1 MTNDGYADATYGDRI
16 AEIYDERYLG
26 SFAEDT
32 AGAVSFLKELAG
44 DGPALE
50 LGIGTGRVALPL
62 AEAGVEV
69 HGIDSSEA
77 MLAKLKAKPGGDR
90 IPVTVGSF
98 ADFSLQTRFKLIY
111 VVFNTFFG
119 LLTQDEQVSGFE
131 AVARHLTPDGVFAMQ
146 AFVPDVT
153 RFDAHNQRVA
163 TESVGIDE
171 VTLETSSHD
180 PFAQRTDSAYVT
192 IRDSS
197 VRMYPVRIR
206 YAYVSEL
213 DLMARLAALQLRER
227 WADWDR
233 QPYPS
238 RSWTHV
244 SVWEHVDRP
253 RVGLRRETTR
263 APAPKAGT

>member
-1 MTNDGYADATYGDRI
+1 MTDEDYTDATYGDGI
-16 AEIYDERYLG
+16 AEIYDDLYAG
-26 SFAEDT
+26 SFGNDT

-69 HGIDSSEA
+69 HGIEASEA

-90 IPVTVGSF
+90 ISVTVGSF
-98 ADFSLQTRFKLIY
+98 ADFSLQTRFRLVY

-119 LLTQDEQVSGFE
+119 LLTQDEQVDSFE
-131 AVARHLTPDGVFAMQ
+131 AVRRHLTPDGVFAMQ

-153 RFDAHNQRVA
+153 RFDVHNQRVA
-163 TESVGIDE
+163 AESVGIDE
-171 VTLETSSHD
+171 VMLETSTHD
-180 PFAQRTDSAYVT
+180 PFAQRTDSAYVR
-192 IRDSS
+192 IHDSS
-197 VRMYPVRIR
+197 IRMYPVRIR

-213 DLMARLAALQLRER
+213 DLMARLAGLRLRER
-227 WADWDR
+227 WGDWGR

-238 RSWTHV
+238 LRWTHV
-244 SVWEHVDRP
+244 SVWEQL
-253 RVGLRRETTR
+253 G
-263 APAPKAGT
+263 

>member
-1 MTNDGYADATYGDRI
+1 MTRIVPSASLARMADDDYSEATYGDRV
-16 AEIYDERYLG
+16 AEIYDDEYLG
-26 SFAEDT
+26 PFAEDT

-50 LGIGTGRVALPL
+50 LGIGTGRIALPL
-62 AEAGVEV
+62 AGAGVEV
-69 HGIDSSEA
+69 HGIDASEA
-77 MLAKLKAKPGGDR
+77 MLSKLKAKPGGDR

-98 ADFSLQTRFKLIY
+98 ADFSLGSPFSLAY

-119 LLTQDEQVSGFE
+119 LLTQDEQVSGFA

-153 RFDAHNQRVA
+153 RFDVHNQRVA
-163 TESVGIDE
+163 AESVGIDE
-171 VTLETSSHD
+171 VTLETSTHD
-180 PFAQRTDSAYVT
+180 PFTQRTDSSRVK
-192 IRDSS
+192 IRDSG
-197 VRMYPVRIR
+197 VRIYPVRIR

-213 DLMARLAALQLRER
+213 DLMARLAGLRLRER
-227 WADWDR
+227 WADWER

-244 SVWEHVDRP
+244 SVWEHADR
-253 RVGLRRETTR
+253 
-263 APAPKAGT
+263 